1 MRSLIRFSML
11 AVFVVMA
18 AAGCRKHPPAPTPG
32 EVPPVIPYGED
43 KGFGTNAIPTIPN
56 GPGQAL
62 VDPATGQ
69 KLVVHFEYDSAV
81 VTHDKETLTKV
92 AEMMK
97 AKSDMS
103 ITVTGHCDERGSTA
117 YNLSLGE
124 HRALSVR
131 GYLIGL
137 GIDGSRLS
145 SQSFGKEQP
154 AAQGHDDAS
163 WRENR
168 RAEFIAR

>member
-1 MRSLIRFSML
+1 MRIGMVALVCAF
-11 AVFVVMA
+11 A
-18 AAGCRKHPPAPTPG
+18 ATGCTHKPKPKSDENLPPIPQSNDQLGPLTK
-32 EVPPVIPYGED
+32 EVPA
-43 KGFGTNAIPTIPN
+43 TPT

-62 VDPATGQ
+62 VDLATGQ
-69 KLVVHFEYDSAV
+69 KFVVHFDYDSAV
-81 VTHDKETLTKV
+81 VTHDRETLTKV

-97 AKSDMS
+97 AKNDLNV
-103 ITVTGHCDERGSTA
+103 TVTGHCDERGSVQ

-131 GYLIGL
+131 AYLVGL

-145 SQSFGKEQP
+145 TQSFGKEQP
-154 AAQGHDDAS
+154 SAQGHNESA